1 MRHSLTSLI
10 LGAVAVSAL
19 AAPKTTVCCVM
30 TKNKVDIAEATKAH
44 KYTDY
49 KGKRYYFCCGDC
61 SSMFKKNPG
70 KYAKYGMAIPKAKK
84 S

>member
-1 MRHSLTSLI
+1 
-10 LGAVAVSAL
+10 
-19 AAPKTTVCCVM
+19 M